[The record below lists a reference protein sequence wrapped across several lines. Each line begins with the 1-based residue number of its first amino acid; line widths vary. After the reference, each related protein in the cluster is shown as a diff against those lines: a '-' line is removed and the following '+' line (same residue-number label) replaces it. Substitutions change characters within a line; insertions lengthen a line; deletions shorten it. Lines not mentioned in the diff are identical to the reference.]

1 MMLSSAPLIGWAGGV
16 FYFQDNRAVLDLLV
30 ALLAGAVIYKLF
42 KHELPDH
49 ARSSFVW
56 FLVGVL
62 VVVALDI
69 AAHFLRLRND
79 SIEHVN
85 YDCIHGSCN
94 ALPGSR

>member
-1 MMLSSAPLIGWAGGV
+1 MFPSSLSSRKYMASLMAGS
-16 FYFQDNRAVLDLLV
+16 ASSCL
-30 ALLAGAVIYKLF
+30 
-42 KHELPDH
+42 
-49 ARSSFVW
+49 SFVW

-85 YDCIHGSCN
+85 YECIHGSCN